1 MGSWLSTTNR
11 NSLGLEA
18 ALAAM
23 RKLLDR
29 YFNRNPRLR
38 RFVTKLL
45 EGDHD
50 LTVQLFTAEV
60 RVNSVKEHGYL
71 RASRLTRMSS
81 LLRDEV
87 PVLQTLAYFMGGAD
101 SFVDIGAN
109 VGVYCAL
116 LAKFRRLHPMPFYAF
131 EANPDT
137 YRRLVETVARIGVET
152 FDCAVSDHEG
162 TLYFVPGAVS
172 HVFTTVDKNSRYSLP
187 VQPVR
192 VPCRRL
198 DSFPIRGGRM
208 IVKIDV
214 EGQEF
219 QVLEGMTAFFDQT
232 RVFVCYIDGFEDPAV
247 PLFLRDRGFSLF
259 DGRSL
264 EERPKGDCYSL
275 LAVQREAI

>member
-1 MGSWLSTTNR
+1 
-11 NSLGLEA
+11 
-18 ALAAM
+18 M
-23 RKLLDR
+23 RELLDR
-29 YFNRNPRLR
+29 YFNQNPRLR

-45 EGDHD
+45 EGDRD
-50 LTVQLFTAEV
+50 LTVQLLSAEL

-81 LLRDEV
+81 MLRDEV
-87 PVLQTLAYFMGGAD
+87 PVLQTLAFFMGRAD

-137 YRRLVETVARIGVET
+137 YRRLVETVAKIDVET

-162 TLYFVPGAVS
+162 MLDFVPGAVS
-172 HVFTTVDKNSRYSLP
+172 HVFTTVEKRSGYSLP
-187 VQPVR
+187 LPPVR

-198 DSFPIRGGRM
+198 DSFPIKGSRM

-219 QVLEGMTAFFDQT
+219 QVLEGMRAYFDQA
-232 RVFVCYIDGFEDPAV
+232 RVFVCYIDGFENPAI
-247 PLFLRDRGFSLF
+247 PSFLRDRGFRLF

-264 EERPKGDCYSL
+264 EEHPKGDCYSL